1 MSGKLLSVKMLA
13 ERWDVHPNTVKNLPI
28 PFTKVGRQR
37 RYHPKAVEKYEADH
51 SPRPKAWRES
61 AA

>member
-1 MSGKLLSVKMLA
+1 MKLLTVAELA
-13 ERWDVHPNTVKNLPI
+13 DRFGVHPNTVKNLPI
-28 PFTKVGRQR
+28 PFTRIGRQR

-51 SPRPKAWRES
+51 SNRPAAWRES